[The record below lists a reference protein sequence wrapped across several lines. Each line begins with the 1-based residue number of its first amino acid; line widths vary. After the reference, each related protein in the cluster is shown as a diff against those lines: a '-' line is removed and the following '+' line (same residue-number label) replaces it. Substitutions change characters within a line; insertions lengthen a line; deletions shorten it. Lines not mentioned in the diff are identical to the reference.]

1 MPTQTACCSPLTFI
15 VTDHLS
21 LEVAL
26 SDLETQ
32 FIEGAYKLIQS
43 LSFGRIDLDY
53 FMLSQHSLFLL

>member
-1 MPTQTACCSPLTFI
+1 M
-15 VTDHLS
+15 TDHLS

-32 FIEGAYKLIQS
+32 FIEGAYKLRQS
-43 LSFGRIDLDY
+43 LSFERIDLDY